1 MKIVQIT
8 RRLVIGGRTEVER
21 MAWHNAQQLQ
31 ALGHACTLATTAA
44 LAPEGLELV
53 GDVAIRRFPY
63 QYPRLFLSS
72 RAAQHMDQRGGDPI
86 SPALFEWLRR
96 ADVDLI
102 HCHAMHRLARGARD
116 IARER
121 RLPFVVSLHY
131 EHLHPPD
138 PANLEPL
145 LHGSLDYGRLLDQI
159 RGRRRVLRDAD
170 GILCFG
176 EREAALVT
184 QLYPRKAVR
193 YMPAGI
199 DPVRWRTGDGM
210 AMRQRLNIPAGDKVL
225 LCLARYEPT
234 RQQDLLLDLMQDAPA
249 DWHLIMA
256 GPVFSLPWV
265 HELQQR
271 MRRESLERVHL
282 IEGIPEY
289 LRDLL
294 HASDAL
300 VLPYTATPRRL
311 PFLEAWAAHKPVIA
325 ADSPWFRNHVADRQ
339 TGLLFEPGDVAHLRR
354 CVQDIFDQ
362 PRLSEDL
369 TRIAFQELHQ
379 TYSWRA
385 IGEELAAFYE
395 ELISGY

>member
-1 MKIVQIT
+1 MKVVQIT
-8 RRLVIGGRTEVER
+8 RRLVVGGRTEVER

-31 ALGHACTLATTAA
+31 ALGHTCTLATTAA

-63 QYPRLFLSS
+63 QYPRFFLSA
-72 RAAQHMDQRGGDPI
+72 RAAEQMDQSGGDPI
-86 SPALFEWLRR
+86 SPALFEWLHW
-96 ADVDLI
+96 ADVDI
-102 HCHAMHRLARGARD
+102 VHCHAMHRLARSARD
-116 IARER
+116 VARAR
-121 RLPFVVSLHY
+121 GIPFVVSLHY

-138 PANLEPL
+138 PGNLEPL
-145 LHGSLDYGRLLDQI
+145 LHGSLDYGRLLDLV

-176 EREAALVT
+176 EREATLVQ

-199 DPVRWRTGDGM
+199 DPVRWRSGDGL
-210 AMRQRLNIPAGDKVL
+210 AVRQRLGIPPESKVL

-234 RQQDLLLDLMQDAPA
+234 RQQDVLLQLMAQAPA
-249 DWHLIMA
+249 DWHLVMA
-256 GPVFSLPWV
+256 GPIFSLPWV
-265 HELQQR
+265 NELQQTI
-271 MRRESLERVHL
+271 RREGLERIHL
-282 IEGIPEY
+282 LEGIPAY

-294 HASDAL
+294 HACDAL
-300 VLPYTATPRRL
+300 VLPYTAIPRRL

-325 ADSPWFRNHVADRQ
+325 TDSPWFRTHLADGQ
-339 TGLLFEPGDVAHLRR
+339 TGLLFQPGDVDHLRS
-354 CVQDIFDQ
+354 CLAEVFYQ
-362 PRLSEDL
+362 PQLSESM

-395 ELISGY
+395 SLISGY